1 MDDQWW
7 RGFFVGVA
15 VSVAANLAL
24 WAIKGGLS
32 TFYTGVLRRPLSFL
46 IHYRRCD
53 CGHWSGAYVEDPLGE
68 DRRTKKTECLPCY
81 RTRTGSGAA
90 LR

>member
-15 VSVAANLAL
+15 VSVAANLSL

-32 TFYTGVLRRPLSFL
+32 TFYTMVLARPLSL
-46 IHYRRCD
+46 LMHCRRCD
-53 CGHWSGAYVEDPLGE
+53 CGHWSGAYVEDP
-68 DRRTKKTECLPCY
+68 RTETTECMACY
-81 RTRTGSGAA
+81 RARTGSGTAA
-90 LR
+90 P